1 MDNDSDA
8 SLDDTFEDLCSDSDD
23 DDTEASRKAEQRADM
38 LIATIASKEGC
49 SYQAAMQ
56 MIVDNPKLMA
66 KAGVTKSKM
75 KHFSMDTHLGR
86 EKFKRK
92 LFEKTII
99 GIGYQQELREILKLY
114 FGSQLTLSSIIKN
127 WSTCDWPFEIL
138 ILYVFEIGESEMD
151 KLKDLAKKRN
161 TKFDESHLKFLV
173 KERELMKAIMVDS
186 LFLSKKKDQRSYIL
200 NALEYVLNKERNHRN
215 KVFSVAYMKDRGSLM
230 SDSDSIKENYIF
242 NYNNK
247 VKKLKGRTRPLVS
260 FNNTNSNNKNNKSN
274 DNNNDE
280 EEKPYCP
287 FFNGTKGCIY
297 GVRCWKKNLCI
308 ECNNK
313 RHGAATCFRIGRN
326 MIDKG
331 IIQKI
336 LERRPGVRPHDPRN
350 GVIIGVDG
358 RNYFLNQHNNNN
370 NNNSFDNNN
379 HGNWGNNNNRN
390 GNGGNNNRNN

>member
-1 MDNDSDA
+1 M
-8 SLDDTFEDLCSDSDD
+8 DDTFEDLCSDSDD

-38 LIATIASKEGC
+38 LIATVASKEGC

-56 MIVDNPKLMA
+56 IIVNNPKLME

-75 KHFSMDTHLGR
+75 KHFSLDTHLGR
-86 EKFKRK
+86 EKLKRK
-92 LFEKTII
+92 IFEKTII

-127 WSTCDWPFEIL
+127 WSSCDWPFEIL
-138 ILYVFEIGESEMD
+138 ILYVYQIGDFEMD
-151 KLKDLAKKRN
+151 KLKDLAKRKDVE
-161 TKFDESHLKFLV
+161 FDESHLKFLT
-173 KERELMKAIMVDS
+173 KERELMKAILVDN
-186 LFLSKKKDQRSYIL
+186 LFLSKKKDQRSYVL
-200 NALEYVLNKERNHRN
+200 NALEYVLNRERNTRN

-247 VKKLKGRTRPLVS
+247 VKKLKGRSRPLVS
-260 FNNTNSNNKNNKSN
+260 FNNSGSNNNNKNNYNKSN

-297 GVRCWKKNLCI
+297 GGRCYKKNICI
-308 ECNNK
+308 ECGNK
-313 RHGAATCFRIGRN
+313 RHGAASCFRIGRH

-336 LERRPGVRPHDPRN
+336 MERRNGVRPHDPRN
-350 GVIIGVDG
+350 GIIIGVDG
-358 RNYFLNQHNNNN
+358 RNYFLNNNNN
-370 NNNSFDNNN
+370 NNTFDNGNN
-379 HGNWGNNNNRN
+379 NNNWGNNNNRN
-390 GNGGNNNRNN
+390 SNNGNNRNN

>member
-1 MDNDSDA
+1 M
-8 SLDDTFEDLCSDSDD
+8 DDTFEDLCSDSDD
-23 DDTEASRKAEQRADM
+23 DDDEASRKAEQRADM
-38 LIATIASKEGC
+38 LIATVASKEGC

-56 MIVDNPKLMA
+56 LIINNPKLME

-75 KHFSMDTHLGR
+75 KHFSLDTYLGR
-86 EKFKRK
+86 EKLKRK

-99 GIGYQQELREILKLY
+99 RIGYQQQLREILKLY
-114 FGSQLTLSSIIKN
+114 FGSQVTLKSIIKN

-138 ILYVFEIGESEMD
+138 ILYVYEIGEFEMD
-151 KLKDLAKKRN
+151 KLRDLATKRN
-161 TKFDESHLKFLV
+161 KEFDESHFKFLV
-173 KERELMKAIMVDS
+173 KERELMKSILVDS

-200 NALEYVLNKERNHRN
+200 NALEYVLNKERNNRN
-215 KVFSVAYMKDRGSLM
+215 KLFSVAYMKDRGSLM
-230 SDSDSIKENYIF
+230 SESESIKENYIF

-247 VKKLKGRTRPLVS
+247 VKKLKGRSRPLVS
-260 FNNTNSNNKNNKSN
+260 INNTSSNNKSNKSN

-297 GVRCWKKNLCI
+297 GVRCFKKNLCI

-313 RHGAATCFRIGRN
+313 RHGAATCFRIGRH

-336 LERRPGVRPHDPRN
+336 MERRPGVRAHDPRN
-350 GVIIGVDG
+350 GVVIGIDG
-358 RNYFLNQHNNNN
+358 RNYFLNNNNHNNAFDNGNNNN
-370 NNNSFDNNN
+370 
-379 HGNWGNNNNRN
+379 NWGNNNNRN
-390 GNGGNNNRNN
+390 NNNNNNNRNN